1 MLKQLKKFEA
11 ADCRE
16 AHAIEYNL
24 LALEIQR
31 HISPGFH
38 VGRNEVGCVGIIA
51 AQKFE
56 RTLGKHNAEP
66 PCRVRRVLFV
76 QCDFRLRVAL
86 FPKVREIKA
95 GRASAQDGNAHV
107 SISTQARTPPKRS
120 THRRE
125 L

>member
-66 PCRVRRVLFV
+66 PCRVRQGSVRTVRLSIAGGAFSKGTRNKGRQGLRPRR
-76 QCDFRLRVAL
+76 QCACEHFYPSEDSS
-86 FPKVREIKA
+86 ETIH
-95 GRASAQDGNAHV
+95 AQ
-107 SISTQARTPPKRS
+107 T
-120 THRRE
+120 
-125 L
+125 